1 MVIMKAY
8 TYILLV
14 FGTLL
19 LLSCGSTSK
28 VSYTQEQL
36 TSFTN
41 FLDTK
46 SYKFLAD
53 TANPTMTNGVTAVA
67 MSGLWP
73 PGGTF
78 SSISLQG
85 NNNYMTVK
93 GDSILADLP
102 YFGERQM
109 GGGYGNNTGITF
121 KGIPSRYKEE
131 FDASKNEMRIVF
143 TISDKLETYQVT
155 LSAFPNKKA
164 TLIVN
169 STQRFPIRYLGEL
182 KELEAEAS
190 VSR

>member
-1 MVIMKAY
+1 MDKMRVY
-8 TYILLV
+8 TYILFLL
-14 FGTLL
+14 GTFL
-19 LLSCGSTSK
+19 LLSCGSASK

-41 FLDTK
+41 FLDAK
-46 SYKFLAD
+46 SYRFLAD
-53 TANPTMTNGVTAVA
+53 TANPTMTNGVSAVA
-67 MSGLWP
+67 NSGLWP

-78 SSISLQG
+78 SNILLQG
-85 NNNYMTVK
+85 SNNYMTVK
-93 GDSILADLP
+93 GDSIMADLP

-131 FDASKNEMRIVF
+131 FDVSKNEMQIVF
-143 TISDKLETYQVT
+143 TITDKVETYQVT
-155 LSAFPNKKA
+155 LNAFPNKKA
-164 TLIVN
+164 TLIIN
-169 STQRFPIRYLGEL
+169 SSQRFPIRYLGEL